1 MLLYKYIFFGC
12 ENESENL
19 AHTAAAKSSY
29 EDQNYTTI
37 ITITKGQKEKKKK
50 QEDRKGNKANRQAV
64 S

>member
-37 ITITKGQKEKKKK
+37 ITITKGQKK
-50 QEDRKGNKANRQAV
+50 
-64 S
+64 